1 MTAYMGLLDFK
12 SSNQCIILPSYT
24 HACVALECALCFCVS
39 VTGVQYPTHPL
50 AMYHMSGEFAML
62 YQWCLPV
69 AIPYLST
76 SDVSCVYLL
85 QYPTYPLAMYHV
97 FTCCSTLP
105 TRWPLAMYHVSGE
118 FAMLY
123 QWCLPVAIP
132 YLSTS
137 DVSCVYLL
145 QYPTYPLVMYHLFT
159 CCSTLPHPLAMY
171 HVSGEFAMLHHA
183 AQAGAFDLKAGV
195 MEALHSMRRAGK
207 GNANL
212 VHLSVSV
219 FFWGGWGL
227 CVCTCLCACVC
238 I

>member
-62 YQWCLPV
+62 YQLCLPV

-118 FAMLY
+118 FAML
-123 QWCLPVAIP
+123 
-132 YLSTS
+132 
-137 DVSCVYLL
+137 
-145 QYPTYPLVMYHLFT
+145 
-159 CCSTLPHPLAMY
+159 
-171 HVSGEFAMLHHA
+171 HHA

-219 FFWGGWGL
+219 FWGEGCL

>member
-39 VTGVQYPTHPL
+39 VTGVQYPT
-50 AMYHMSGEFAML
+50 
-62 YQWCLPV
+62 
-69 AIPYLST
+69 
-76 SDVSCVYLL
+76 
-85 QYPTYPLAMYHV
+85 
-97 FTCCSTLP
+97 
-105 TRWPLAMYHVSGE
+105 
-118 FAMLY
+118 
-123 QWCLPVAIP
+123 
-132 YLSTS
+132 
-137 DVSCVYLL
+137 
-145 QYPTYPLVMYHLFT
+145 
-159 CCSTLPHPLAMY
+159 HPLAMY

-219 FFWGGWGL
+219 FWGEGCL

>member
-105 TRWPLAMYHVSGE
+105 THWRCAT
-118 FAMLY
+118 
-123 QWCLPVAIP
+123 CLESLPCCING
-132 YLSTS
+132 
-137 DVSCVYLL
+137 VYLL
-145 QYPTYPLVMYHLFT
+145 QYPTCPLVMYHVFT
-159 CCSTLPHPLAMY
+159 CCSTLPIL
-171 HVSGEFAMLHHA
+171 
-183 AQAGAFDLKAGV
+183 
-195 MEALHSMRRAGK
+195 
-207 GNANL
+207 
-212 VHLSVSV
+212 
-219 FFWGGWGL
+219 
-227 CVCTCLCACVC
+227 
-238 I
+238 

>member
-1 MTAYMGLLDFK
+1 M
-12 SSNQCIILPSYT
+12 
-24 HACVALECALCFCVS
+24 
-39 VTGVQYPTHPL
+39 
-50 AMYHMSGEFAML
+50 
-62 YQWCLPV
+62 CLPV
-69 AIPYLST
+69 AVPYLSS
-76 SDVSCVYLL
+76 SDVSSVYLL
-85 QYPTYPLAMYHV
+85 QYPT
-97 FTCCSTLP
+97 
-105 TRWPLAMYHVSGE
+105 
-118 FAMLY
+118 
-123 QWCLPVAIP
+123 
-132 YLSTS
+132 
-137 DVSCVYLL
+137 
-145 QYPTYPLVMYHLFT
+145 
-159 CCSTLPHPLAMY
+159 HPLAMY